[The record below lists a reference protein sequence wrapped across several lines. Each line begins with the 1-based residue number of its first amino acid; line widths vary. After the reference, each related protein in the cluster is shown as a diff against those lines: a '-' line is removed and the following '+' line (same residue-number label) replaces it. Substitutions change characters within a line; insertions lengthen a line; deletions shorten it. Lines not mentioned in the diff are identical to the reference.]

1 MSILQDL
8 TFSWTLFFFLLFL
21 HTHRYET
28 LEKGN
33 IDGEGTLQDLSTEA
47 FFSGVQG
54 VCAVC
59 SGLVRTVISGSLPV
73 LGSGSIAEP
82 RDICRNH
89 LFAASKQ
96 DLSNPM
102 RTDYDLDDDLMD
114 DDGGDGMGGRGGGD
128 GVGDVEG
135 GDELDES
142 SVRRH
147 GTTVCLG
154 VISELEDRMR
164 SALREHG
171 FSVPTRARLI
181 DVIRIWKSH
190 SNRIAPKAMGRSI
203 CRKFIRCTD
212 DEMGGDESTPDK
224 TLVDAQNKKSNAQ
237 STLARLEKQIT
248 NIDANTKKVPKDQ
261 QAVLKAKKKK
271 VRLSLVMKNLFF
283 LFFLVVVNNMIIC
296 ILFDVMMVVLFFLF
310 FMFVFF
316 VFTHSTRIFSS
327 FLLFLFSFLL
337 LSSPFFSPLLSSPLL
352 SSLSFFLL
360 FFLLFSSSFF

>member
-1 MSILQDL
+1 MEYS
-8 TFSWTLFFFLLFL
+8 FSFSLFPSFFF
-21 HTHRYET
+21 TNHRYET

-102 RTDYDLDDDLMD
+102 RTDYDLDDDLLNDD
-114 DDGGDGMGGRGGGD
+114 DDGGGGMDGRGGGSA
-128 GVGDVEG
+128 GDVEG

-154 VISELEDRMR
+154 VVSELEDRMR
-164 SALREHG
+164 SALHEHG
-171 FSVPTRARLI
+171 FSVSTRARLI

-212 DEMGGDESTPDK
+212 DEMGGDESTPDQ
-224 TLVDAQNKKSNAQ
+224 TLVDAQNTKLNAQ

-261 QAVLKAKKKK
+261 QAVLKTKKKK
-271 VRLSLVMKNLFF
+271 VRLVMKKSFFFF
-283 LFFLVVVNNMIIC
+283 LFF
-296 ILFDVMMVVLFFLF
+296 
-310 FMFVFF
+310 
-316 VFTHSTRIFSS
+316 
-327 FLLFLFSFLL
+327 FLL
-337 LSSPFFSPLLSSPLL
+337 LLII
-352 SSLSFFLL
+352 
-360 FFLLFSSSFF
+360 